1 MDVGSVL
8 IKLKSDSM
16 EQVEAW
22 RSEIERR
29 KAEAVETLK
38 AEGVTVESWFHL
50 EVNGEQFL
58 IAYMRA
64 HDIAHAQ
71 KVGREST
78 FDIDRVH
85 KRFKAHWEKVYPA
98 RLLVDLEN
106 PE

>member
-38 AEGVTVESWFHL
+38 AEGVTVESWF
-50 EVNGEQFL
+50 
-58 IAYMRA
+58 RW
-64 HDIAHAQ
+64 
-71 KVGREST
+71 S
-78 FDIDRVH
+78 
-85 KRFKAHWEKVYPA
+85 
-98 RLLVDLEN
+98 
-106 PE
+106 

>member
-50 EVNGEQFL
+50 ELNGEQFL

-78 FDIDRVH
+78 LDIDRVH